1 MRAKLLKQIKGTP
14 ASGQFRYGALLIIQV
29 SECPSPGR
37 TGLAAGGKLNQVFV
51 SELMSLFPCLL
62 ALFPET
68 LNAEQAFFDYAL
80 LPDGHVG
87 VVLLLK
93 RRRPIAVS
101 PVK

>member
-1 MRAKLLKQIKGTP
+1 
-14 ASGQFRYGALLIIQV
+14 
-29 SECPSPGR
+29 
-37 TGLAAGGKLNQVFV
+37 
-51 SELMSLFPCLL
+51 MSLFPCLL